1 MTQASPASSD
11 PAAPAP
17 PGASGEADWRDRFRL
32 YHFLELSLTDRVVE
46 RRELVWIK
54 RYLATHRLTSLQPR
68 MQEIVALGHCDRE
81 ELRALAERASA
92 ELSMGEKRRFI
103 TDLAQLFKSKGRL
116 TATEYERILD
126 LAERIG
132 VPDIEAD
139 AIVHSVYSI
148 NDTFLA
154 IVGLLALGGILYF
167 AQVVFVP
174 LVIAIF
180 VTMLI
185 NKVES
190 VLASAF
196 SLHRF
201 RRLNKALAMVVIL
214 AVVVGLVG
222 AAVASGSEAADRVP
236 FYQAKIGT
244 ALEDSAFAQRALTWA
259 RDHGVVGELK
269 DLPIGDLVGS
279 LLGSAVSF
287 LSNFVLVVI
296 FTGFLVFSSSS
307 FTGILAEVND
317 KIGTYMSV
325 KTLINLATGLLVFL
339 LCLVFG
345 VDFPL
350 FWAIV
355 AFLLNFIPSIGS
367 IVAIVPPVLLSL
379 VQLES
384 WAVNVVFIVLF
395 VGTQVVLAQVIEP
408 KVMGNRLNIK
418 PLAIILGLI
427 FWGFLWGIPG
437 MFLATPLMVLLRLL
451 SGYFNFSRGFE
462 RLIAADPS

>member
-1 MTQASPASSD
+1 MTQASPASS
-11 PAAPAP
+11 APATP
-17 PGASGEADWRDRFRL
+17 APRDAGVEADWRDRFRL

-54 RYLATHRLTSLQPR
+54 RYLAAHRLTSLLPR

-81 ELRALAERASA
+81 ELRRLAERAAA
-92 ELSMGEKRRFI
+92 ELSMGEKRRFV
-103 TDLAQLFKSKGRL
+103 TDLAQLFKSKGKL
-116 TATEYERILD
+116 APTEYERILD
-126 LAERIG
+126 LAEKIG
-132 VPDIEAD
+132 VPDTEAD

-154 IVGLLALGGILYF
+154 ILGLLALGGILYF

-190 VLASAF
+190 LLASAF

-201 RRLNKALAMVVIL
+201 RWLNKAFAMVVIL

-222 AAVASGSEAADRVP
+222 AAVASGSEVADRVP

-244 ALEDSAFAQRALTWA
+244 AVDDSELAQRALAWA
-259 RDHGVVGELK
+259 RDHGVLGGVK
-269 DLPIGDLVGS
+269 DLPLGDLVGG

-287 LSNFVLVVI
+287 LSNFVLVII

-325 KTLINLATGLLVFL
+325 KTLINLVTGLLVFL

-350 FWAIV
+350 FWAIL

-379 VQLES
+379 IQLDS
-384 WAVNVVFIVLF
+384 WTLNVVFVVLF

-408 KVMGNRLNIK
+408 KLMGNRLNIK

-437 MFLATPLMVLLRLL
+437 MFLATPLMVLLRIL

-462 RLIAADPS
+462 RLIAADPP